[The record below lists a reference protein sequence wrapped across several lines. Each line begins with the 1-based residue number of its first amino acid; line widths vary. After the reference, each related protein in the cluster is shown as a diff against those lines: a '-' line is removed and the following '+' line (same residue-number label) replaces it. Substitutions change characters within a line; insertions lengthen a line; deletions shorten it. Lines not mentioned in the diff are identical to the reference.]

1 MHIGAES
8 IDYTDSFFLSI
19 DRFCKYITRNKPNLL
34 PATIQKL
41 RQFVTMFQTSLS
53 DVDSN
58 PSTVYI
64 HLSPFLWSSSMFI
77 RSGCC
82 AAYLSSLLTC
92 SMTHLL
98 LSKHFTPSH
107 KSFKTHPWIKSLV
120 YPPSSSLP
128 PSPLLI
134 LKPSYRPGLCWA
146 KEVAKPGDLFCW
158 CLLVTWTWSVCH
170 LCTPPLLPHPSLAS
184 ADSTWVF
191 WTCTQL
197 YPRPPCSLP
206 SSWNKFCYISSRLL
220 STFSCHIG
228 FLFRWRAWV
237 SQCPSQTLMFRL
249 EVA

>member
-128 PSPLLI
+128 PSGNCCTIYGIRLGMI
-134 LKPSYRPGLCWA
+134 LEFLHLPPKS
-146 KEVAKPGDLFCW
+146 FN
-158 CLLVTWTWSVCH
+158 LVN
-170 LCTPPLLPHPSLAS
+170 
-184 ADSTWVF
+184 ST
-191 WTCTQL
+191 
-197 YPRPPCSLP
+197 
-206 SSWNKFCYISSRLL
+206 L
-220 STFSCHIG
+220 STSIG
-228 FLFRWRAWV
+228 WV
-237 SQCPSQTLMFRL
+237 SVLKVNQSIFENNSFSLSARPYQETIVKHVHFCQH
-249 EVA
+249 